1 MNKTNAGT
9 RHDSPR
15 GVPVATWLIGL
26 PGLVCLA
33 GGLTLIVGDF
43 GHLHPILAESGTGIV
58 LVVSAIALLGTAAF
72 PLVLRRL
79 AAADSKRQD
88 Q

>member
-1 MNKTNAGT
+1 MNDTTSGT
-9 RHDSPR
+9 RHDPPR
-15 GVPVATWLIGL
+15 GFPLATWLIGL
-26 PGLVCLA
+26 PGLACLA

-43 GHLHPILAESGTGIV
+43 GHFHPILAESGTGIV

-79 AAADSKRQD
+79 AAADSKHQD